1 MTKRW
6 LAIAML
12 FSGCGGGGAA
22 SAPTVTAISV
32 GGQYDTV
39 VTLQE
44 SSCAGITVMSLPTTV
59 THSAGAARLALTH
72 AGTTYPGA
80 LQADGRFATD
90 PQLVGGSTVRIE
102 GRFTTT
108 GLDASV
114 TVDVQGSAPCRYV
127 TRWAGTKQGP
137 PNVLP

>member
-1 MTKRW
+1 
-6 LAIAML
+6 
-12 FSGCGGGGAA
+12 
-22 SAPTVTAISV
+22 
-32 GGQYDTV
+32 
-39 VTLQE
+39 
-44 SSCAGITVMSLPTTV
+44 MSLPTTV
-59 THSAGAARLALTH
+59 THTVGAARLALTH

-102 GRFTTT
+102 GRFSAT